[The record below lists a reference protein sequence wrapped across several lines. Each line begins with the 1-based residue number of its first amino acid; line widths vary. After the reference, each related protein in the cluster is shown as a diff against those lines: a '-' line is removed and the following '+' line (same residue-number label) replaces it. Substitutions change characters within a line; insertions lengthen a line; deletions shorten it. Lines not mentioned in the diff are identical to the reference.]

1 MAITELDVIDGLAIA
16 EVARASELIGV
27 AIPDLLS
34 WAHIS
39 QRTWSR
45 RRVTGVLDQL
55 ESDRVAR
62 AVRLAERAAD
72 VLGSP
77 DGARAWLHAAHRS
90 LGRRTPWQ
98 VAGTEIGADRVFTLL
113 GRIEHGVIV

>member
-1 MAITELDVIDGLAIA
+1 MAITELDVIEGLEIA
-16 EVARASELIGV
+16 ELARASELAGV
-27 AIPDLLS
+27 ALPELLA

-45 RRVTGVLDQL
+45 RKVTGVLDPL

-62 AVRLAERAAD
+62 AVRLAERAID

-77 DGARAWLHAAHRS
+77 QGARVWLHAANRA

-98 VAGTEIGADRVFTLL
+98 VAGTEIGADRVFMLL
-113 GRIEHGVIV
+113 GRIEHGVIA